1 MAPAPPAAPYLQV
14 EGLVKDFAVGA
25 AAAVNGVSF
34 GVDAGKITTLLGPSG
49 CGKTTTLRCI
59 AGLETPSE
67 GTIVIG
73 GDTVTSTTQ
82 RLLVPAERRNVGMVF
97 QSYAVWPHMTVAQNL
112 ALPLE
117 VRRTPRAEIRERIGA
132 MLDLVGLSGFADRY
146 ANRLSGGQQQR
157 VALARALIFNPRLL
171 LLDEPL
177 SNLDAQLRERM
188 RHEIRR
194 LQREVGVTSV
204 YVTHDQA
211 EAMVIS
217 DRIIIMNQGKIVQEG
232 DAETLYS
239 RPTNAFVATF
249 IGVANLVEG
258 SVVVVVQPS
267 TTWADATSLLIETP
281 GYSPLVLRMPRPSDA
296 QSRGRA
302 YVFIRPE
309 DIVLHCTPPTDRPNV
324 VDGRIQSVEYLGNL
338 THYQVSAAGRTWRVQ
353 AHPGQRFTTGEAVT
367 IELPPHSC
375 LCLPSAEPGTPSA
388 VAADVAELAAAPAP

>member
-1 MAPAPPAAPYLQV
+1 
-14 EGLVKDFAVGA
+14 VKDYAVGA

-34 GVDAGKITTLLGPSG
+34 GVHAGKIVTLLGPSG

-59 AGLETPSE
+59 AGLETPGE

-73 GDTVTSTTQ
+73 GETVTATSKG
-82 RLLVPAERRNVGMVF
+82 LLVPAERRNIGMVF

-117 VRRTPRAEIRERIGA
+117 VRHVPRAEIRGRISA
-132 MLDLVGLSGFADRY
+132 ILDLVGLGGLADRY

-194 LQREVGVTSV
+194 LQREVGITSV

-217 DRIIIMNQGKIVQEG
+217 DWIIIMNQGKIVQEG

-239 RPTNAFVATF
+239 RPANAFVATF
-249 IGVANLVEG
+249 IGVANLQEG
-258 SVVVVVQPS
+258 SVQPS
-267 TTWADATSLLIETP
+267 AWPDSTSLLIETP
-281 GYSPLVLRMPRPSDA
+281 SYQPLSLRMPRARGA
-296 QSRGRA
+296 QPGDHRPA

-309 DIVLHCTPPTDRPNV
+309 DIVLHRTPPTDRPNV
-324 VDGRIQSVEYLGNL
+324 VEGRIESVEYLGNL
-338 THYQVSAAGRTWRVQ
+338 THYQVSAAGRIWRVQ
-353 AHPGQRFTTGEAVT
+353 AHPGQRFTTADSVT
-367 IELPPHSC
+367 IELPPEAC
-375 LCLPSAEPGTPSA
+375 LCLPRQEPGGVSA
-388 VAADVAELAAAPAP
+388 VNEDVAKLSGAPLS

>member
-1 MAPAPPAAPYLQV
+1 LQV
-14 EGLVKDFAVGA
+14 ERLVKDFAAGA
-25 AAAVNGVSF
+25 AAAVNDVSF
-34 GVDAGKITTLLGPSG
+34 GVHAGKIVTLLGPSG

-67 GTIVIG
+67 GSIVIG
-73 GDTVTSTTQ
+73 GETVTSTRQ
-82 RLLVPAERRNVGMVF
+82 RLLVPAERRNIGMVF

-117 VRRTPRAEIRERIGA
+117 VRKMGRAEIRQRISA
-132 MLDLVGLSGFADRY
+132 MIDLVGLNGLADRY

-217 DRIIIMNQGKIVQEG
+217 DWIIIMNQGKIVQEG

-239 RPTNAFVATF
+239 RPSSAFVATF

-258 SVVVVVQPS
+258 HVQSS
-267 TTWADATSLLIETP
+267 TSWPDTTSLLIEAP
-281 GYSPLVLRMPRPSDA
+281 GYPALELRMPCPSEG
-296 QSRGRA
+296 QPVGRA

-309 DIVLHCTPPTDRPNV
+309 DIALHRTPPADRPNV
-324 VDGRIQSVEYLGNL
+324 VEGRIQSVEYLGNL
-338 THYQVSAAGRTWRVQ
+338 THYQVSAAGTTWRVQ
-353 AHPGQRFTTGEAVT
+353 AHPGQRFKTGETVT
-367 IELPPHSC
+367 LELPPHAC
-375 LCLPSAEPGTPSA
+375 LCLPYEGPGKPSA
-388 VAADVAELAAAPAP
+388 IADTVVEHAGAPAS